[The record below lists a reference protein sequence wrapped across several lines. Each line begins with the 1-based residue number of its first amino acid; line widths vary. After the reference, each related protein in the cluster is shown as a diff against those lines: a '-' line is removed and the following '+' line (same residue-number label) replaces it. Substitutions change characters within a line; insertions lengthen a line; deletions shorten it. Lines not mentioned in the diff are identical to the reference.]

1 MVPTRLIVD
10 TDTAGDDVNSL
21 LIALLHPA
29 IRLEAVTIS
38 VGNVGF
44 EQQIENALYTIEMAG
59 RSGEVPVYP
68 GCAEPLL
75 QRWVAADYVHGREG
89 MGDSF
94 FPKARQRPESR
105 HAVDALIERVQA
117 EPGRISILAQAPLTN
132 IAAAVIRDP
141 SIATRVERLYIMGG
155 TYFAPGNITPA
166 AEYNFYVDPEAAA
179 IVFNAGF
186 PIRLVDWGVCVRDG
200 VLGDADLA
208 EIEAL
213 GTELSRFYLAVN
225 RLVRR
230 FNESVGI
237 PGVTHPDSIVAA
249 MIADPDIAL
258 GWRRCHVDIETRG
271 ELTRGASVILPESHA
286 GVERRD
292 VARFNAEVCLG
303 VDTARFKALLLEILS
318 RR

>member
-1 MVPTRLIVD
+1 MAVRLIVD

-21 LIALLHPA
+21 LIALLHPE
-29 IRLEAVTIS
+29 IQLEAVTIS

-75 QRWVAADYVHGREG
+75 NRWVSADYVHGRDG

-94 FPKARQRPESR
+94 FPKARQRPEAQ
-105 HAVDALIERVQA
+105 HAVDALIERINA
-117 EPGRISILAQAPLTN
+117 APGELTILAQAPLTN

-141 SIATRVERLYIMGG
+141 SIARKVKALYIMGG

-166 AEYNFYVDPEAAA
+166 AEYNFFVDPEAAA
-179 IVFNAGF
+179 IVFKAGF
-186 PIRLVDWGVCVRDG
+186 NIRLVDWGLCVRDT
-200 VLGDADLA
+200 VFGDQDLKD
-208 EIEAL
+208 IEAL
-213 GTELSRFYLAVN
+213 DTELSRFYLAVN
-225 RLVRR
+225 RVVRQ

-237 PGVTHPDSIVAA
+237 PGVTHPDSVVAA
-249 MIADPDIAL
+249 MLADPAVAT
-258 GWRRCHVDIETRG
+258 GWQPCHVEIETRG
-271 ELTRGASVILPESHA
+271 ELTRGASVINPQRYA
-286 GVERRD
+286 GVEKQIEDD
-292 VARFNAEVCLG
+292 VNAEVCLG
-303 VDTARFKALLLEILS
+303 ADTARFKQLMLDILA